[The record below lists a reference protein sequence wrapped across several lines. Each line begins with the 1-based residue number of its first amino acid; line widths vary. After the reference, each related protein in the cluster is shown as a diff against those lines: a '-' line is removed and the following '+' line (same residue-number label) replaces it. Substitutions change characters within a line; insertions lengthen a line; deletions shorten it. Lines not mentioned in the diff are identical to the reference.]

1 MNYEFP
7 QFDKNDKE
15 CFYFDKN
22 TETNKPLLILVEIPK
37 PLQTIEEFYNF
48 LIKHQYINEIIKINK
63 NKHKQDIQEL
73 EFREEIE
80 LIIKEIHKELNDIK
94 KTYFYNNHESSDL
107 TFLKTTFLN
116 IPFDFR
122 ERYKP
127 KYDEALK
134 ALQMTAKLSANYVVK
149 NRIEINNFLYDIILN
164 IPNIKKKLLGI
175 VDKPKLSEE
184 EKQEI
189 QKQRS
194 REQYLKKKELLGIPD
209 KQKLNEKEINKKII
223 EYKNKKKLY
232 NKTYKDKIKL
242 ELQIKDKI
250 LLTDEQ
256 KREHRRIANKIYRD
270 KVKLELQNK
279 IKEKNL
285 LTDELRKNKSSVAL
299 CQAEELEANI
309 NPN

>member
-1 MNYEFP
+1 MYYEFP

-22 TETNKPLLILVEIPK
+22 TESNKPLLILVEIPK

-48 LIKHQYINEIIKINK
+48 LIKHQYINEIIKINRD
-63 NKHKQDIQEL
+63 KHKQKVHEL
-73 EFREEIE
+73 EFTEELE
-80 LIIKEIHKELNDIK
+80 LVVKEINKELNDIK
-94 KTYFYNNHESSDL
+94 KTYFYNNHELSNL

-116 IPFDFR
+116 IPFDFK

-149 NRIEINNFLYDIILN
+149 NRTEIQIFLYDIIQN

-184 EKQEI
+184 EKKEI
-189 QKQRS
+189 SRQRS

-209 KQKLNEKEINKKII
+209 KQKLKEEEINKKIL
-223 EYKNKKKLY
+223 EYKNKKKYIIKLI
-232 NKTYKDKIKL
+232 KIK
-242 ELQIKDKI
+242 
-250 LLTDEQ
+250 
-256 KREHRRIANKIYRD
+256 
-270 KVKLELQNK
+270 
-279 IKEKNL
+279 
-285 LTDELRKNKSSVAL
+285 
-299 CQAEELEANI
+299 
-309 NPN
+309 

>member
-1 MNYEFP
+1 MYYEFP

-22 TETNKPLLILVEIPK
+22 TESNKPLLILVEIPK

-48 LIKHQYINEIIKINK
+48 LIKHQYINEIIKINRD
-63 NKHKQDIQEL
+63 KHKQKVHEL
-73 EFREEIE
+73 EFTEELE
-80 LIIKEIHKELNDIK
+80 LVVKEINKELNDIK
-94 KTYFYNNHESSDL
+94 KTYFYNNHELSNL

-116 IPFDFR
+116 IPFDFK

-149 NRIEINNFLYDIILN
+149 NRTEIQIFLYDIIQN

-184 EKQEI
+184 EKKEI
-189 QKQRS
+189 SRQRS

-209 KQKLNEKEINKKII
+209 KQKLKEEEINKKIL
-223 EYKNKKKLY
+223 EYKNKKKIY

-256 KREHRRIANKIYRD
+256 KREHRQIARKIYRD

-285 LTDELRKNKSSVAL
+285 LTDELRKNKSIVAL
-299 CQAEELEANI
+299 YQAEQLDEEM